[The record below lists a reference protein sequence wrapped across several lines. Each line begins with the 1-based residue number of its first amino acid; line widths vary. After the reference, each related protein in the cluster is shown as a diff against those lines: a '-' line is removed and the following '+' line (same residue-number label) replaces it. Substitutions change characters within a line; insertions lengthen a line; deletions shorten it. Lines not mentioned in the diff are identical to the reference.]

1 LRKPTISYIPC
12 KNYLFFFFSFNG
24 RNSKK
29 KMDQLVTNQ
38 LRNLLIIKED
48 TGDDRAGLD
57 EFDQLRALNIDIDQE
72 IAKTK
77 KRYSIADDFVITPER
92 RREIAKK
99 LLVLEDLR
107 KTITHEVALHEY
119 DIIGGKHGK
128 GLNPLGVGYPL
139 EGADPLEGAEDDEDE
154 LDDGPFEK
162 DGYYPLYS
170 TFEAA
175 RDASPTNS
183 VHIHVLDGTIYYMP
197 DGVEFRHGSTP
208 TPTPTSAP
216 VSTPS
221 PTSAPVSTSD
231 SVTKWLSPTNVNVY
245 PVENQRGCEICWLY
259 AATSAVRYLLAAEG
273 ESYNYPSCAQYQCV
287 TNIGCQQEVNLCS
300 DGLNYLNTNGLVPA
314 PDYCSND
321 PTDAGNPCNTNYIES
336 QNIKETSCCGTN
348 VTGGTPCGDAGPCP
362 TPTTPTFD
370 SKVYYTGKA
379 AEQDD
384 ITTIINK
391 LPISPVLIA
400 VDGSSDAFVNYSGG
414 ILTPTKSTSLDHV
427 VLVVGYNASDNTF
440 TVRNS
445 WGPGWGENGY
455 FRLRA
460 RPNNYGLGM
469 MYATD
474 IYKLKIL

>member
-1 LRKPTISYIPC
+1 
-12 KNYLFFFFSFNG
+12 
-24 RNSKK
+24 
-29 KMDQLVTNQ
+29 Q

-128 GLNPLGVGYPL
+128 GLNPLG
-139 EGADPLEGAEDDEDE
+139 GAEDDEDE
-154 LDDGPFEK
+154 LDDGPFEI
-162 DGYYPLYS
+162 DGYHPLYS

-175 RDASPTNS
+175 KDASPTNS

-231 SVTKWLSPTNVNVY
+231 SVT
-245 PVENQRGCEICWLY
+245 
-259 AATSAVRYLLAAEG
+259 
-273 ESYNYPSCAQYQCV
+273 
-287 TNIGCQQEVNLCS
+287 
-300 DGLNYLNTNGLVPA
+300 
-314 PDYCSND
+314 
-321 PTDAGNPCNTNYIES
+321 
-336 QNIKETSCCGTN
+336 
-348 VTGGTPCGDAGPCP
+348 
-362 TPTTPTFD
+362 
-370 SKVYYTGKA
+370 
-379 AEQDD
+379 
-384 ITTIINK
+384 
-391 LPISPVLIA
+391 
-400 VDGSSDAFVNYSGG
+400 
-414 ILTPTKSTSLDHV
+414 
-427 VLVVGYNASDNTF
+427 
-440 TVRNS
+440 
-445 WGPGWGENGY
+445 
-455 FRLRA
+455 
-460 RPNNYGLGM
+460 
-469 MYATD
+469 
-474 IYKLKIL
+474 

>member
-1 LRKPTISYIPC
+1 
-12 KNYLFFFFSFNG
+12 
-24 RNSKK
+24 
-29 KMDQLVTNQ
+29 MDQLVTNQ

-128 GLNPLGVGYPL
+128 GLNPLGGGYPI
-139 EGADPLEGAEDDEDE
+139 GGAEDDEDE
-154 LDDGPFEK
+154 LDDGPFEI
-162 DGYYPLYS
+162 DGYHPLYS

-175 RDASPTNS
+175 KDASPTNS

-208 TPTPTSAP
+208 TP
-216 VSTPS
+216 S
-221 PTSAPVSTSD
+221 PTSAPVSTST
-231 SVTKWLSPTNVNVY
+231 SVTKWQGTNVY

-384 ITTIINK
+384 ITAIINK

-400 VDGSSDAFVNYSGG
+400 VDASSDAFANYSEG
-414 ILTPTKSTSLDHV
+414 ILNEMVPSTTIDHV
-427 VLVVGYNASDNTF
+427 VLVVGYNESENAF

-455 FRLRA
+455 FRLQA
-460 RPNNYGLGM
+460 TPNNYGLGM